1 MADYFMINPDQKRDF
16 NQGLFEFNEKFPNG
30 TIVVIFDQTNNRD
43 DYVFKISD
51 SYRCLVGYSN
61 VDLFFDGILLSPGS
75 IERINKGIFKDE
87 RMFRLSMKDYN
98 RGVYSSI
105 NIDDYIKRRKEEIKE
120 TITSRL
126 DEIKLQ
132 REFVHEEKKELRTVS
147 KNVDMCWQNLNEKYK
162 K

>member
-1 MADYFMINPDQKRDF
+1 MADYYMITPDQKRDF
-16 NQGLFEFNEKFPNG
+16 NQELFEFNEKFPNG
-30 TIVVIFDQTNNRD
+30 TIVVISDQTINRD
-43 DYVFKISD
+43 DYVFKTSD
-51 SYRCLVGYSN
+51 SYHCLGVSY

-147 KNVDMCWQNLNEKYK
+147 KNIDMCWQKLNEKYK

>member
-1 MADYFMINPDQKRDF
+1 MADCYMITPDQKRDF
-16 NQGLFEFNEKFPNG
+16 NQGLFEFNKKFPNG
-30 TIVVIFDQTNNRD
+30 TIVVISDQSINRD

-51 SYRCLVGYSN
+51 SYRCLGCSN

-75 IERINKGIFKDE
+75 IERINKGIFNDE

-98 RGVYSSI
+98 RGVYSSVTI
-105 NIDDYIKRRKEEIKE
+105 NDYIKRRKEEIKE
-120 TITSRL
+120 IITSRL

-147 KNVDMCWQNLNEKYK
+147 KNVDICWNKLNEKYK

>member
-1 MADYFMINPDQKRDF
+1 MADYFMITPDQKRDF

-30 TIVVIFDQTNNRD
+30 TIVVISDQTINRD
-43 DYVFKISD
+43 DYVFKTSD
-51 SYRCLVGYSN
+51 SYRCLGVSN

-75 IERINKGIFKDE
+75 IGRINKGIFNDE
-87 RMFRLSMKDYN
+87 RMFRLSIKDYN
-98 RGVYSSI
+98 RGVYSSVT
-105 NIDDYIKRRKEEIKE
+105 IDDYIKRRKEEIKE

-147 KNVDMCWQNLNEKYK
+147 KNVDICWNKLNEKYK

>member
-1 MADYFMINPDQKRDF
+1 MADYFMITPDQKRDF
-16 NQGLFEFNEKFPNG
+16 NQGFIEFNEKFPNG
-30 TIVVIFDQTNNRD
+30 TIVVISDQTINRD
-43 DYVFKISD
+43 DYVFKTSD
-51 SYRCLVGYSN
+51 SYRCLGVSN

-75 IERINKGIFKDE
+75 IERINKGIFNDE

-147 KNVDMCWQNLNEKYK
+147 KNIDMCWQKLNEKYK